1 MVSPTWIALEWCV
14 IMEYICLFYF
24 SVNHIPLVFVTNSVP
39 ISRAITSQ
47 CQWKY
52 FLLLLHS
59 HANIYTI
66 AWSIWKQKPRQSESD
81 LIKFDFDWIAIIL
94 EIKYRRQRNS
104 HPLPISNC
112 QRQTGCNGTHALEHN
127 LNYLRQCR
135 THTHTHTRSRTFPI
149 SHPSIIIR
157 SHPTVWSIRSRSSW
171 FASCNNNDVQCR
183 CTRRMVLGRQWWP
196 NSANGKR
203 YYNYNYHLFKLN
215 RMHIRSK

>member
-1 MVSPTWIALEWCV
+1 MDCTRMMCDYGIYLFVLFFRKSHSDG
-14 IMEYICLFYF
+14 ICDEFRSHF
-24 SVNHIPLVFVTNSVP
+24 VCNHITMSMDVFFAV
-39 ISRAITSQ
+39 
-47 CQWKY
+47 
-52 FLLLLHS
+52 HS